1 MILNEIIEEEDEE
14 KSNQKKENNNNCHNS
29 KKINNIEVI
38 KDENNQNF
46 NDKEKKTNKVSH
58 KHKSISASK
67 DNKNNKIQIPY
78 YEKLNSITNEKEL
91 NKDKVTLDIKNDN
104 NTKLHL
110 PSLSK
115 NINFSLEKNKLMR
128 NDSPSTSA
136 FTNSNKKNIIN
147 GQNFTDEISKYRMG
161 LLSANSSSNSN
172 SIIPMLPIK
181 RPVSNFNFGGNPI
194 WEINNHNNINQN
206 DLFSTNKINP
216 NNHNNEIIIG
226 KSNINKAPI
235 IINEFSQRNEANNY
249 SKTSSK
255 KENIFKNLDFKKFI
269 SSTKYS
275 NNNLDNLTN
284 NINNNNNAIIPKLN
298 KIKIEKGAM
307 NNRLANIFN
316 KQLSDS
322 KMNPNKNN
330 IFQVKNSSKSHSV
343 KK

>member
-14 KSNQKKENNNNCHNS
+14 KSNHKKDNNNCHNS

-38 KDENNQNF
+38 KDENNQYF
-46 NDKEKKTNKVSH
+46 NDKEKKINKVNH

-67 DNKNNKIQIPY
+67 DNKKNKMQIPY
-78 YEKLNSITNEKEL
+78 YEKLNFILNEKEL
-91 NKDKVTLDIKNDN
+91 NKDKDTLDNKNEN

-115 NINFSLEKNKLMR
+115 NINFSEEKNKFMR
-128 NDSPSTSA
+128 NESPSTSA
-136 FTNSNKKNIIN
+136 FTNSYRKNIIN
-147 GQNFTDEISKYRMG
+147 GHNFTDEISKIRMG
-161 LLSANSSSNSN
+161 LLSANSPSNNN

-181 RPVSNFNFGGNPI
+181 RPVSNFNFGGNPL

-206 DLFSTNKINP
+206 DLNNNNKINS

-235 IINEFSQRNEANNY
+235 IINELSQRNEANNY
-249 SKTSSK
+249 SKTSNK
-255 KENIFKNLDFKKFI
+255 KENIFKI
-269 SSTKYS
+269 SSLKYN

-284 NINNNNNAIIPKLN
+284 NINNNNNNIKIPKIN
-298 KIKIEKGAM
+298 KIKIEKGIM
-307 NNRLANIFN
+307 NNRLTNIFN

-330 IFQVKNSSKSHSV
+330 IFQVKNSSKSNSV